1 MPTNPIS
8 SSNPHSP
15 NIAPASIRN
24 SAPSSPAIS
33 MHSRQINDKI
43 IGEDMVQDIRAD
55 PLAFVTSFQDNVL
68 NDIRQVHSDIVNS
81 FSSIERKYTQ
91 YFNTVNNVLLTRPEY
106 EQVQQTLDQFPTNS
120 IGGSL
125 RVMAKSLSPLPTPNP
140 SLHSSPPELPPPHT
154 RPKYTNT
161 TLRYSVLT
169 TVPIAM
175 PVHVPTS
182 ATALHPSM
190 TIIKEPTQL
199 ESDPTQQREDIGPHP
214 RSEAYTTIKAEE
226 PTTTITEQ
234 QPICS
239 ETVNT
244 DTSSSKA
251 KVEEAS
257 KGILSWTDRVAIQR
271 QQNSDLRS
279 KGSSQFPDQ
288 MVGFNDDGLPIDKST
303 TERSTWEHRSA
314 IDEPGDVGQRG
325 HHDDS
330 GNIMK
335 DVPVITPTRVENNDE
350 RHGNIVATGGP
361 PKDPSATASVR
372 IAYLITA
379 IEVVLTPSYYAD
391 FLHNNALIIQLIL

>member
-1 MPTNPIS
+1 
-8 SSNPHSP
+8 
-15 NIAPASIRN
+15 
-24 SAPSSPAIS
+24 
-33 MHSRQINDKI
+33 
-43 IGEDMVQDIRAD
+43 
-55 PLAFVTSFQDNVL
+55 
-68 NDIRQVHSDIVNS
+68 
-81 FSSIERKYTQ
+81 
-91 YFNTVNNVLLTRPEY
+91 
-106 EQVQQTLDQFPTNS
+106 
-120 IGGSL
+120 
-125 RVMAKSLSPLPTPNP
+125 
-140 SLHSSPPELPPPHT
+140 
-154 RPKYTNT
+154 
-161 TLRYSVLT
+161 
-169 TVPIAM
+169 M

-314 IDEPGDVGQRG
+314 IDEP
-325 HHDDS
+325 
-330 GNIMK
+330 
-335 DVPVITPTRVENNDE
+335 VITPTRVENNDE

-361 PKDPSATASVR
+361 PKDPSVTASVR
-372 IAYLITA
+372 IAYLIMA